1 VLSDALPL
9 LSYEG
14 AESPAAH
21 LDARLKILAAA
32 AGAVGVLIASD
43 VRQFGSLVLLV
54 AMAAVASRIPPRLLW
69 NNLRPVL
76 AFVVIGGVLIVLTTP
91 GKGWHLGNLH
101 LSMAGLGLAGRLSAQ
116 LILLLAITT
125 LVTYTTPPLAIAGA
139 LRRLLGFLRY
149 VKVPVEDMTTMLTIA
164 ITFVPI
170 MSREV
175 DRYLTARA
183 ARGASVR
190 RLGLFSM
197 LGDLLLPLIQANLQR
212 GEELSLALETRLYG
226 YAKRS
231 HRSDEDRIDRLSAM
245 LSLFAALWIALSLW
259 LL

>member
-1 VLSDALPL
+1 L

-14 AESPAAH
+14 AESPAAR
-21 LDARLKILAAA
+21 LDARLKILAATA
-32 AGAVGVLIASD
+32 AAIGVLIASD
-43 VRQFGSLVLLV
+43 AKQF
-54 AMAAVASRIPPRLLW
+54 AALIALISIAALATRIPLRQLW
-69 NNLRPVL
+69 TNLRPVL
-76 AFVVIGGVLIVLTTP
+76 AFVLIGGVLIAFTTP
-91 GKGWHLGNLH
+91 GKGWSVGAIHV
-101 LSMAGLGLAGRLSAQ
+101 SAAGLATAGRLSTQ
-116 LILLLAITT
+116 LILLLAVTT

-190 RLGLFSM
+190 RLGLFAM
-197 LGDLLLPLIQANLQR
+197 LGDLLLPLIKANLQR

-226 YAKRS
+226 YGRRT
-231 HRSDEDRIDRLSAM
+231 HRSDKARVDPRSAALM
-245 LSLFAALWIALSLW
+245 AAAMLWIALSLW